1 MKKLIT
7 FMVTTICVS
16 LGTVTTANANPKAL
30 KEEHLRLSQTS
41 IAYDEQI
48 ARNVAVLAAQNQKYE
63 RLCSANTVTSAS
75 CAKFKEQL
83 DSYHLQVASQKVQA
97 DLVKQEVVAIE
108 AKLAEAIEVNTAT
121 INMLAKRLELTA
133 RKLEKVRRRQKTV
146 TNFIQ
151 NSSNTS
157 DTSAIAQRARL
168 VQQLP
173 TINKQL
179 NTLETDLDELL
190 AALQLAES
198 QKAPEDLDLLEE
210 TE

>member
-1 MKKLIT
+1 MKKHIALLGIS
-7 FMVTTICVS
+7 ICVS
-16 LGTVTTANANPKAL
+16 LGTANMATANPKAI
-30 KEEHLRLSQTS
+30 KEEHLRLSETS

-63 RLCSANTVTSAS
+63 RLCSASSVTSVS

-83 DSYHLQVASQKVQA
+83 ESYHLQVASQKVQA
-97 DLVKQEVVAIE
+97 DLLKEEIVSIE

-121 INMLAKRLELTA
+121 INLLAKRLELTA
-133 RKLEKVRRRQKTV
+133 RKIEKVRRRQTTV
-146 TNFIQ
+146 TKFIQ
-151 NSSNTS
+151 NSSSTS
-157 DTSAIAQRARL
+157 DSDAIAQRARL

-179 NTLETDLDELL
+179 DTLETDLDKLL

-198 QKAPEDLDLLEE
+198 QKATD
-210 TE
+210 

>member
-1 MKKLIT
+1 MKKHIALLGIS
-7 FMVTTICVS
+7 ICVS
-16 LGTVTTANANPKAL
+16 LGTANMATANPKAI
-30 KEEHLRLSQTS
+30 KEEHLRLSETS

-63 RLCSANTVTSAS
+63 RLCSASSFTSVS

-83 DSYHLQVASQKVQA
+83 ESYHLQVASQKVQA
-97 DLVKQEVVAIE
+97 DLLKEEIVSIE

-121 INMLAKRLELTA
+121 INLLAKRLELTA
-133 RKLEKVRRRQKTV
+133 RKIEKVRRLQTTV
-146 TNFIQ
+146 TKFIQ
-151 NSSNTS
+151 NSSSTS
-157 DTSAIAQRARL
+157 DSDAIAQRARL

-179 NTLETDLDELL
+179 DTLETDLDKLL

-198 QKAPEDLDLLEE
+198 QKATD
-210 TE
+210 

>member
-7 FMVTTICVS
+7 FMVTIICVS
-16 LGTVTTANANPKAL
+16 LSTVNTANANPKAL

-41 IAYDEQI
+41 TAYNEQI

-63 RLCSANTVTSAS
+63 SLCSAGNFTSVS

-83 DSYHLQVASQKVQA
+83 GSYHLQVASQKVQA
-97 DLVKQEVVAIE
+97 DLVKQEIIAIE

-121 INMLAKRLELTA
+121 INLLAKRLELTA
-133 RKLEKVRRRQKTV
+133 RKLEKVRRRQETV

-151 NSSNTS
+151 TNSSTS

-168 VQQLP
+168 VKQLP

-179 NTLETDLDELL
+179 NTLETNLDELL
-190 AALQLAES
+190 SALQLAES
-198 QKAPEDLDLLEE
+198 QKASN
-210 TE
+210 

>member
-1 MKKLIT
+1 MKRLIT
-7 FMVTTICVS
+7 FLVVSFCVS
-16 LGTVTTANANPKAL
+16 LGTTTTATANPKAL
-30 KEEHLRLSQTS
+30 KAEHLRLSETS

-63 RLCSANTVTSAS
+63 RLCSAQKFISVS

-97 DLVKQEVVAIE
+97 DLLKQEIVAIE

-121 INMLAKRLELTA
+121 INLLAKRLELTA
-133 RKLEKVRRRQKTV
+133 LKIEKVRRRQVTV
-146 TNFIQ
+146 ERFIEN
-151 NSSNTS
+151 NSSSS
-157 DTSAIAQRARL
+157 DSDAIAQRARL

-173 TINKQL
+173 TINQQL
-179 NTLETDLDELL
+179 FTLETDLDKLL

-198 QKAPEDLDLLEE
+198 QKATD
-210 TE
+210 

>member
-7 FMVTTICVS
+7 LLGVSICVS
-16 LGTVTTANANPKAL
+16 LGTANMANANPKAI
-30 KEEHLRLSQTS
+30 KEEHLRLSETS

-63 RLCSANTVTSAS
+63 RLCAVSNFTSVS

-97 DLVKQEVVAIE
+97 DLLKEEIITIE

-121 INMLAKRLELTA
+121 INLLAKRLELTA
-133 RKLEKVRRRQKTV
+133 RKIEKVRRRQTTV
-146 TNFIQ
+146 TKFIQ
-151 NSSNTS
+151 NNSSAS
-157 DTSAIAQRARL
+157 DSDAIAQRARL
-168 VQQLP
+168 VQQLL

-179 NTLETDLDELL
+179 DTLETDLDKLL

-198 QKAPEDLDLLEE
+198 QKATD
-210 TE
+210 

>member
-7 FMVTTICVS
+7 LLGVSICVS
-16 LGTVTTANANPKAL
+16 LGTANMANANPKAI
-30 KEEHLRLSQTS
+30 KEEHLRLSETS

-63 RLCSANTVTSAS
+63 RLCAASNFTSVS

-97 DLVKQEVVAIE
+97 DLLKEEIITIE

-121 INMLAKRLELTA
+121 INLLAKRLELTA
-133 RKLEKVRRRQKTV
+133 RKIEKVRRRQTTLTK
-146 TNFIQ
+146 FIQ
-151 NSSNTS
+151 NNSSAS
-157 DTSAIAQRARL
+157 DSDAIAQRARL

-179 NTLETDLDELL
+179 DTLETDLDKLL

-198 QKAPEDLDLLEE
+198 QKATD
-210 TE
+210 

>member
-1 MKKLIT
+1 MKRLIT
-7 FMVTTICVS
+7 FLVVSFCVS
-16 LGTVTTANANPKAL
+16 LGTTTTATANPKAL
-30 KEEHLRLSQTS
+30 KAEHLRLSETS

-63 RLCSANTVTSAS
+63 RLCSAQKFTSAS
-75 CAKFKEQL
+75 CAKFQEQL

-97 DLVKQEVVAIE
+97 DLLRQEIIAIE

-133 RKLEKVRRRQKTV
+133 RKIEKVRRRQDTV
-146 TNFIQ
+146 AKFIQ
-151 NSSNTS
+151 KSSSSS
-157 DTSAIAQRARL
+157 DSDAIAQRARL

-179 NTLETDLDELL
+179 NTLETDLDKLL

-198 QKAPEDLDLLEE
+198 QKATD
-210 TE
+210 

>member
-7 FMVTTICVS
+7 LLGVSICVS
-16 LGTVTTANANPKAL
+16 LGTANMANANPKAI
-30 KEEHLRLSQTS
+30 KEEHLRLSETS

-63 RLCSANTVTSAS
+63 RLCAVSHFTSVS

-97 DLVKQEVVAIE
+97 DLLKEEIITIE
-108 AKLAEAIEVNTAT
+108 SKLAEAIEVNTAT
-121 INMLAKRLELTA
+121 INLLAKRLELTA
-133 RKLEKVRRRQKTV
+133 RKIEKVRRRQTTV
-146 TNFIQ
+146 TKFIQ
-151 NSSNTS
+151 NNSSAS
-157 DTSAIAQRARL
+157 DSDAIAQRARL

-179 NTLETDLDELL
+179 DTLETDLDKLL

-198 QKAPEDLDLLEE
+198 QKATD
-210 TE
+210 

>member
-7 FMVTTICVS
+7 LLGVSICVS
-16 LGTVTTANANPKAL
+16 LGTANMANANPKAI
-30 KEEHLRLSQTS
+30 KEEHLRLSETS

-63 RLCSANTVTSAS
+63 RLCAVSNFTSVS

-97 DLVKQEVVAIE
+97 DLLKEEIITIE

-121 INMLAKRLELTA
+121 INLLAKRLELTA
-133 RKLEKVRRRQKTV
+133 RKIEKVRRRQTTV
-146 TNFIQ
+146 TEFIQ
-151 NSSNTS
+151 NKSSAS
-157 DTSAIAQRARL
+157 DSDAIAQRARL

-179 NTLETDLDELL
+179 DTLETDLDKLL

-198 QKAPEDLDLLEE
+198 QKATD
-210 TE
+210 

>member
-1 MKKLIT
+1 MKRLIT
-7 FMVTTICVS
+7 FLVVSFCVT
-16 LGTVTTANANPKAL
+16 LGTATTATANPKAL
-30 KEEHLRLSQTS
+30 KAEHLRLSETS
-41 IAYDEQI
+41 VAYDEQI

-63 RLCSANTVTSAS
+63 RLCSSSNFTSVS

-97 DLVKQEVVAIE
+97 DLLKQEIVAIE

-133 RKLEKVRRRQKTV
+133 RKIEKVRKRQTTV
-146 TNFIQ
+146 EKFIKK
-151 NSSNTS
+151 SSSSS
-157 DTSAIAQRARL
+157 DSDAIAQRARL

-179 NTLETDLDELL
+179 NTLETDLDKLL

-198 QKAPEDLDLLEE
+198 QKATD
-210 TE
+210 